1 MIDADFNVVV
11 LADGVFP
18 HKPKILELLTK
29 AEKVICCD
37 GSAGKLLHF
46 GRTPDYV
53 VGDLDSVSDQ
63 IKKMP
68 DINLIYNP
76 DQETNDLTKAVQFCI
91 EKGWGKIAILGATGD
106 REDHTFANVSLL
118 ASYQQKLEK
127 VVMISDFGVFVPI
140 NQTTEFTSEVGQQ
153 VSIFSLT
160 PDCPISVR
168 GLKYPI
174 KERKLLAW
182 WEGTLNEAVGQFFI
196 VQLHGIGKVIVYKTI

>member
-11 LADGVFP
+11 LADGAFP

-37 GSAGKLLHF
+37 GAAGKLLHF

-76 DQETNDLTKAVQFCI
+76 DQETNDLTKNEA
-91 EKGWGKIAILGATGD
+91 
-106 REDHTFANVSLL
+106 
-118 ASYQQKLEK
+118 
-127 VVMISDFGVFVPI
+127 
-140 NQTTEFTSEVGQQ
+140 
-153 VSIFSLT
+153 
-160 PDCPISVR
+160 
-168 GLKYPI
+168 KYPI
-174 KERKLLAW
+174 ETSIKYCMKCL
-182 WEGTLNEAVGQFFI
+182 I
-196 VQLHGIGKVIVYKTI
+196 Y

>member
-11 LADGVFP
+11 LADGAFP

-53 VGDLDSVSDQ
+53 VGDLDSV
-63 IKKMP
+63 
-68 DINLIYNP
+68 
-76 DQETNDLTKAVQFCI
+76 ETNDLTKAVQFCI

-182 WEGTLNEAVGQFFI
+182 WEGTLNEAVGQSFI
-196 VQLHGIGKVIVYKTI
+196 VQLHGIGSAIVYKTI